1 MAFNLSQVK
10 KNEVALV
17 IIPSSAYKKKEMSL
31 VKALSKKYGAICYVN
46 INRPFGSLIKEMQSN
61 KIKEE
66 NFFFIDTTTAKSATE
81 HERCIYLESPSALT
95 NLSIMIKK
103 TLNTKKFDAILFDSL
118 SSLLTFHNV
127 DTLTKFIHDLF
138 SVVKKAG
145 VAAIFTM
152 QAGTNE
158 NLTSDIGMFADHV
171 IEVS

>member
-17 IIPSSAYKKKEMSL
+17 IIPSSAYKKKEMRL
-31 VKALSKKYGAICYVN
+31 VKVLSKKYGAICYVN
-46 INRPFGSLIKEMQSN
+46 INRPFGSLIKEMEKN

-66 NFFFIDTTTAKSATE
+66 TFFFIDTTTAKSATE

-103 TLNTKKFDAILFDSL
+103 TLNTKKFDALLFDSL

-158 NLTSDIGMFADHV
+158 KLTSDIGMFADHV